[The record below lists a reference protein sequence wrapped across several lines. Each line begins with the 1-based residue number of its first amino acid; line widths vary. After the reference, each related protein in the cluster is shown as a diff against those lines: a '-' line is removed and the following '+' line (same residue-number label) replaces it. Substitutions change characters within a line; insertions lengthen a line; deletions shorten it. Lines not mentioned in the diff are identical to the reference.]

1 MTKAVAT
8 AGDYVHNVSLGLK
21 ESSISAGLFLLWA
34 SLSLNMQ
41 VSVFPLGKGSAH
53 SDNVN
58 ALHRVKINLLMF

>member
-1 MTKAVAT
+1 MTKTVAT

-21 ESSISAGLFLLWA
+21 ESSISVVLFLLWA

-41 VSVFPLGKGSAH
+41 VNVFPLVKGSAH
-53 SDNVN
+53 SDNMN